1 LEGEVWIGLAF
12 AQEYRLMLSFVIDAQ
27 EPSLAEPLIAKTE
40 GRLRKGSWPVWVS
53 DGMDAYGEAL
63 KNRHCVLQTFPR
75 TGKRGRPRRDKLVA
89 CPQLRYGQVVKER
102 DERHRVIGVF
112 KRSRY
117 GEVPLNQISTVY
129 IERHNLTLR
138 QENRRL
144 TRKTIAFSKKVEGL
158 QNQLFV
164 YQGYYNFVR
173 PHRGLKRRIR
183 PWKKGLPK
191 WRQRTP
197 AVAAGLTDHV
207 WSLKEFMS
215 KRLFVNY

>member
-1 LEGEVWIGLAF
+1 MEGEVWIGIAF
-12 AQEYRLMLSFVIDAQ
+12 AKEYRLMLSFMIDAQ
-27 EPSLAEPLIAKTE
+27 ESSLAEPLIERTE
-40 GRLRKGSWPVWVS
+40 ERLRKGSWPVWVS

-63 KNRHCVLQTFPR
+63 KDRHCVLQTFPR

-89 CPQLRYGQVVKER
+89 CPQLRYGQLVKER
-102 DERHRVIGVF
+102 DQRRRVIGVF
-112 KRSRY
+112 KQSRY
-117 GEVPLNQISTVY
+117 GNIPLHKISTVY

-144 TRKTIAFSKKVEGL
+144 ARKTIAFSKRVEGL
-158 QNQLFV
+158 ENQLYV

-183 PWKKGLPK
+183 PRQEGLIK
-191 WRQRTP
+191 WQRRTP

-207 WSLKEFMS
+207 WSLREFMS
-215 KRLFVNY
+215 QRLFIND